1 MIRSWNM
8 SCQLN
13 LWVQQLP
20 HHATTALP
28 RKPRLSSSSLSGQFA
43 AYLRSENP
51 YFPCLGHVQPL
62 SNASKAKKYQ
72 EVLEFQ
78 IIPMICL
85 KGCAFSVK
93 VVLMQNEDCLSL
105 LGFMETFINMKNS
118 RINQFGNVWQYGVKK
133 SFNALPSMRFTL
145 FQFHTVHSIP
155 SNSMGLTA
163 STRWT
168 WRWLP
173 LECPS
178 KRTVSRTNHW
188 LICWTKRMK
197 RGNGPWMV
205 RQKQGGKMLLS
216 SYLHF
221 PAWAISASRQ
231 TGWWYFMMSSPD
243 W

>member
-1 MIRSWNM
+1 
-8 SCQLN
+8 
-13 LWVQQLP
+13 
-20 HHATTALP
+20 
-28 RKPRLSSSSLSGQFA
+28 
-43 AYLRSENP
+43 
-51 YFPCLGHVQPL
+51 VQPL

-163 STRWT
+163 STR
-168 WRWLP
+168 
-173 LECPS
+173 
-178 KRTVSRTNHW
+178 
-188 LICWTKRMK
+188 
-197 RGNGPWMV
+197 
-205 RQKQGGKMLLS
+205 
-216 SYLHF
+216 
-221 PAWAISASRQ
+221 
-231 TGWWYFMMSSPD
+231 
-243 W
+243 

>member
-1 MIRSWNM
+1 M

-51 YFPCLGHVQPL
+51 YFPCLGHVQPS

-78 IIPMICL
+78 CL

-133 SFNALPSMRFTL
+133 SFNALPSMRFPSSFTL
-145 FQFHTVHSIP
+145 FRAFQATP
-155 SNSMGLTA
+155 WA
-163 STRWT
+163 SLRQLVEHEGDSLWNV
-168 WRWLP
+168 LP
-173 LECPS
+173 ET
-178 KRTVSRTNHW
+178 KNVSRTNHW
-188 LICWTKRMK
+188 LIGWTKSA
-197 RGNGPWMV
+197 
-205 RQKQGGKMLLS
+205 LS
-216 SYLHF
+216 SMGHF
-221 PAWAISASRQ
+221 CRSTNRMMIFHDVKPGWIIPRRASFGGACFVENIRKSLMFQ
-231 TGWWYFMMSSPD
+231 GEKIQKWF
-243 W
+243 